1 MTLAYYTSSPC
12 LLSTHSLWHTP
23 TLRQFVLASWLL
35 RRQQLKHLCPVG
47 NATNKVRYSA
57 GFSQTVAVTVCLT
70 EQEPR
75 LALHCCSCAS
85 VVHRSDFLPSFH
97 TDTEAYSMVIIID
110 SMHCE
115 AHEKWEI
122 EFCSCYCKLQS
133 RLILAA
139 HCCVWSFYFF
149 YLSPL
154 LEHDSRL
161 KKKKNFRLDHLFPRW
176 PKNET
181 GLITWCLSPRSDKH
195 LASTLLLCLAHSL
208 CPLRMGRIFPFFA
221 GMI

>member
-23 TLRQFVLASWLL
+23 TLRQFVGVLASWLL

-122 EFCSCYCKLQS
+122 LNFALVTVNFKALSSWQHIVVFEVFIFFIFLPC
-133 RLILAA
+133 
-139 HCCVWSFYFF
+139 WSMT
-149 YLSPL
+149 
-154 LEHDSRL
+154 
-161 KKKKNFRLDHLFPRW
+161 LD
-176 PKNET
+176 
-181 GLITWCLSPRSDKH
+181 
-195 LASTLLLCLAHSL
+195 
-208 CPLRMGRIFPFFA
+208 
-221 GMI
+221 